1 MADDRRGPDAGP
13 WRGRGSVGN
22 PAGRF
27 ERFEVAPLED
37 DVWWEVE
44 PDAPNVPT
52 TLTPDATRSI
62 LAKNDSPDVPFSIS
76 INPYRGCE
84 HGCTY
89 CFARPTHSFLGLSPG
104 LDFETRILYKADAAR
119 LLEQELAKR
128 SYRPQT
134 IALGANTDAYQP
146 AEREL
151 GITREVLEV
160 LERFGN
166 PVCVITKSALVLRD
180 RDLLAR
186 MAARGLAKVM
196 VSITTL
202 DPALARSMEPRAAS
216 PARRLAVIRALTA
229 AGVPVGVLVSPV
241 IPALTDHEVER
252 ILEASAAAGARSA
265 NTILIRLP
273 HELRTL
279 FEDWLRR
286 AAPSKADRVL
296 ARIRDLRG
304 GELYDASY
312 GTRMK
317 GVGPYADLLAQRF
330 DAACRRSGLERRS
343 LEMDS
348 SRFRV
353 PGAQRGLFEGG
364 DPA

>member
-1 MADDRRGPDAGP
+1 MAGP

-27 ERFEVAPLED
+27 ERYEVAPLED

-44 PDAPNVPT
+44 PDAPTVPT
-52 TLTPDATRSI
+52 TLSPDATRTI
-62 LAKNDSPDVPFSIS
+62 LAKNDSPDVPFSVS

-89 CFARPTHSFLGLSPG
+89 CFARPSHAYLGLSPG
-104 LDFETRILYKADAAR
+104 LDFETRIFYKAEAAR
-119 LLEQELAKR
+119 LLERELSKR

-151 GITREVLEV
+151 RITRGVLEV

-180 RDLLAR
+180 QDVLAR
-186 MAARGLAKVM
+186 MAGRGLAKVM

-202 DPALARSMEPRAAS
+202 DAALARSMEPRAAS
-216 PARRLAVIRALTA
+216 PARRLAVVRALA
-229 AGVPVGVLVSPV
+229 GAGVPVGVLASPM
-241 IPALTDHEVER
+241 IPALNDHEVER
-252 ILEASAAAGARSA
+252 ILEAAAEAGARSA
-265 NTILIRLP
+265 NYILVRLP
-273 HELRTL
+273 HELRTI

-286 AAPSKADRVL
+286 ALPSKVDRVL

-304 GELYDASY
+304 GDLYDASY
-312 GTRMK
+312 GTRMR
-317 GVGPYADLLAQRF
+317 GVGPYADLLSQRF
-330 DAACRRSGLERRS
+330 EAACRRFGLERRS
-343 LEMDS
+343 LEMNTS
-348 SRFRV
+348 HFRV
-353 PGAQRGLFEGG
+353 PGSQRGLFDDDGG
-364 DPA
+364 RA